1 MSNVV
6 AAGMKSCGFVGRLVY
21 GDANWRLASH
31 GATNACRL
39 IRRQRRPRVCNSLPG
54 FFLTDCQLIS
64 YGVRFYGTVDLG
76 GTYQT
81 HGSPFDKNFPT
92 GASYL
97 TGAGG
102 TGATNRT
109 AGFGLGPNAMS
120 QSNVGVSIK
129 EPIAPGGWSFVSQNE
144 LAFDPYSLLLA
155 NAPQAMQNG
164 IGVAQNQ
171 QAQPYELQPVGVAGG
186 DECRRREPAS
196 CWHAALRPAELA
208 R

>member
-1 MSNVV
+1 MVV
-6 AAGMKSCGFVGRLVY
+6 KRRAASVKSLGLSAALSTAMLIAAGI
-21 GDANWRLASH
+21 A
-31 GATNACRL
+31 GATNAWAD
-39 IRRQRRPRVCNSLPG
+39 PPPATPAVCNSLPG

-171 QAQPYELQPVGVAGG
+171 QAQPYELEPVGVAGG

>member
-1 MSNVV
+1 MKKFRLAAALLATMVVSATTALAADMDSMVTKAPMV
-6 AAGMKSCGFVGRLVY
+6 AAPAATGPTSCSSIG
-21 GDANWRLASH
+21 
-31 GATNACRL
+31 
-39 IRRQRRPRVCNSLPG
+39 G
-54 FFLTDCQLIS
+54 FFLTDCQLLW
-64 YGVRFYGTVDLG
+64 YGVRLYGTVDLG

-81 HGSPFDKNFPT
+81 HGSPFDRNFPT

-164 IGVAQNQ
+164 IGVAQISR
-171 QAQPYELQPVGVAGG
+171 PYRTTRAGG
-186 DECRRREPAS
+186 GGWRRRMSWA
-196 CWHAALRPAELA
+196 
-208 R
+208 